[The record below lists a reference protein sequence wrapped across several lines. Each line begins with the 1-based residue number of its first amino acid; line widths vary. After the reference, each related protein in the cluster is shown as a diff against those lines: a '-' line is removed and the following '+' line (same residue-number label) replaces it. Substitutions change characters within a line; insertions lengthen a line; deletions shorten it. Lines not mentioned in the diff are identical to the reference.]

1 MIQCPIDRG
10 GVTILGNLSVQGTQT
25 QLDTT
30 TLNVQDKNIINGVII
45 QILS

>member
-1 MIQCPIDRG
+1 MIQCQLIING

-30 TLNVQDKNIINGVII
+30 TLNVQDKNITMRWD
-45 QILS
+45 

>member
-1 MIQCPIDRG
+1 MSIDAG

-30 TLNVQDKNIINGVII
+30 TLNVQDKNITIASGD
-45 QILS
+45 